1 MILLDS
7 LYINNSG
14 GKVLLNYLVATL
26 EKEKINCF
34 YLFDDRCSKDYG
46 FVPKERKQFMKA
58 SLFKRHLFYKKNK
71 HRFSKVFCFG
81 NLPPTIK
88 LDVPVFTYFHQL
100 LFLKIPN
107 SSSNFAKLKLKMQTA
122 VINMI
127 KLNTDIW
134 LVQSSFIRKRLSSKF
149 NIDLKNINILPF
161 YPPLIGNSNDSY
173 VRNEGFVYV
182 SNGSQHKNHKNLI
195 EAFCNYFDEF
205 KRGVLHITVGEKF
218 PELIELIANKKSLGY
233 PIVNHGFINR
243 DDLINIYQTNEY
255 LIFPSLA
262 ESFGLGL
269 VEAIENGCD
278 VLGADLP
285 YTYAVCK
292 PSIVF
297 DPLDVND
304 IKRAMIESQST
315 EVKKTEQLVFNQID
329 DLIDLLK

>member
-81 NLPPTIK
+81 NLPPTLK
-88 LDVPVFTYFHQL
+88 LSVPVFTYFHQP
-100 LFLKIPN
+100 LFLSTPKSASI
-107 SSSNFAKLKLKMQTA
+107 FIKLKLFLQTK
-122 VINMI
+122 VLNLI
-127 KLNTDIW
+127 KSKTDVW
-134 LVQSSFIRKRLSSKF
+134 LVQSDLIKTRLAQRYRIKLMH
-149 NIDLKNINILPF
+149 IKLIPF

-205 KRGVLHITVGEKF
+205 KRGVLHITVSEKF
-218 PELIELIANKKSLGY
+218 PELILLIERKINQRY
-233 PIVNHGFINR
+233 PIVNHGFVDRNE
-243 DDLINIYQTNEY
+243 LIKLYQENKY

-278 VLGADLP
+278 VIGADLP
-285 YTYAVCK
+285 YTYAVCN

-297 DPLDVND
+297 DPLDVKD